1 MKDQKQNVQQLAA
14 EMYLSKRDRAAA
26 EIAVR
31 SGTPYEHENV
41 SDQKAYELFWQ
52 RDPDADEQRAW
63 MEAAALVQSGKL
75 EPDRLAARVIEKV
88 YPARIAV
95 VEGGGRTDLKAQ
107 AAFARKMVERKNRET
122 EGAASPSAAEPS
134 TPEQE
139 APAVASGPESVGGY

>member
-1 MKDQKQNVQQLAA
+1 MKDQKANVQQLAA

-26 EIAVR
+26 EIAAR
-31 SGTPYEHENV
+31 AGTPYEHESV

-75 EPDRLAARVIEKV
+75 EPDRLAARVVEKV

-107 AAFARKMVERKNRET
+107 TAFARRMVERHEREMNG
-122 EGAASPSAAEPS
+122 GAAPPIAEPS
-134 TPEQE
+134 LPEQE
-139 APAVASGPESVGGY
+139 APAMSNGPESVGGY